1 MKRIE
6 YSVRRDPTTNWV
18 LGPVAACID
27 YLAVEIAMSGVMIRG
42 LELMPLVAP
51 LMKVAAPEIA
61 RKRGRKALRPFQEF
75 LAADMSFSGMS
86 ERLAENDYALA
97 NSHTLVALWSGLETC
112 IEDTIVLALLNDS
125 PSVEAV
131 GREVKIRGHE
141 SGLLDERQARR
152 TYRSLESK
160 ARQDR
165 SLATAYDWMLGLVDL
180 ERTPRSNLGSSLD
193 EANALR
199 NAIMHNAG
207 VADEKMS
214 SSAPS
219 LGLSPGERIELSRDR
234 IRSYNGV
241 ISSFVQELLAGVI
254 RSRHI
259 KSKEQLDVADA

>member
-6 YSVRRDPTTNWV
+6 YSVQRDPKTNWV

-27 YLAVEIAMSGVMIRG
+27 YLAVEIAMAGVMIRG
-42 LELMPLVAP
+42 LELMPLIAP
-51 LMKVAAPEIA
+51 LMKVAGPEIA
-61 RKRGRKALRPFQEF
+61 RKRGKEASRPFQRF

-86 ERLAENDYALA
+86 ERLAEDDYALA
-97 NSHTLVALWSGLETC
+97 NAHTLVALWSGLETC
-112 IEDTIVLALLNDS
+112 IEDTVVLALLNDS
-125 PSVEAV
+125 QSVEAV
-131 GREVKIRGHE
+131 GREVRIRGHE
-141 SGLLDERQARR
+141 SGLLDERLARR

-165 SLATAYDWMLGLVDL
+165 SLAAAYDWMLALVDL
-180 ERTPRSNLGSSLD
+180 ERAPQSEVGTSLD

-207 VADEKMS
+207 LADEKVA

-219 LGLSPGERIELSRDR
+219 LGLSPGERIKVSREQIRHYNR
-234 IRSYNGV
+234 I
-241 ISSFVQELLAGVI
+241 ISGFAQELLTGVI

-259 KSKEQLDVADA
+259 KSKEELDAVGP